1 MSRTWSPEVRAL
13 GDRIAALTMAR
24 AAELSA
30 YLNDVH
36 GVRAPRPSVVIPI
49 PEDDHLPDWDD
60 AEPAELDVVLEGCD
74 ANRRVAVIR
83 ALREV
88 TGLGLKE
95 ARDVVDG
102 APAVVQ
108 RRLPPSVGEQLRAR
122 LEAAGAKVA
131 LRA

>member
-1 MSRTWSPEVRAL
+1 MGRTWSPEVCAL

-36 GVRAPRPSVVIPI
+36 GVRAPRPSVVIPV
-49 PEDDHLPDWDD
+49 PEDDRLPDRG
-60 AEPAELDVVLEGCD
+60 EPTEFDVVLEGCD
-74 ANRRVAVIR
+74 STRRVAVIR
-83 ALREV
+83 TLRAI

-95 ARDVVDG
+95 ARDLVD
-102 APAVVQ
+102 APPGVVQ
-108 RRLPPSVGEQLRAR
+108 RRLPRAAAEQIRAR
-122 LEAAGAKVA
+122 LEAAGARAV